1 MIANDNSTPT
11 EVTYVQGGADLTQG
25 ELLVPAD
32 DRYCT
37 FSYRNNDVQLG
48 ANALAWAS
56 CASPRRSSVRA
67 APQPT
72 KRTDDD

>member
-1 MIANDNSTPT
+1 MIANDGSTLI

-32 DRYCT
+32 DMHCT
-37 FSYRNNDVQLG
+37 FSYRNNVQPG
-48 ANALAWAS
+48 VNAPAWAS
-56 CASPRRSSVRA
+56 CASPRRSSVPA